1 MLNLYKPF
9 NISIIILG
17 ILSLFASLII
27 GKTSLIFSILIVLLI
42 ILIELIFNFRRI
54 TIPLHY
60 LFFIISPVLLINYSS
75 TFDFQIRIFTFIF
88 IAYIISFTL
97 YDFSNTN
104 FYKINFKFSNISP
117 FKIWIIAFLVF
128 SVTSTFLFY
137 KGVYLS
143 GDEPDFLIISQ
154 SIVEDGD
161 FELKNNYKDNS
172 YYKIKPELRG
182 SNWKITP
189 HITMHN
195 KHTRSF
201 HMPGVSFMMVPFY
214 ALYNI
219 LDAPIHP
226 ALFFRYAMAFF
237 NAFLAL
243 SIFILLQIY
252 FKDKNIF
259 SFWIILITSFPLL
272 FHSITLFP
280 EIPAALMS
288 INIFIFGFTKYKNY
302 FLTGLF
308 LSLLPWF
315 HVKYYPLVLV
325 FIIAISFNLFNE
337 WKITKNYKNIINF
350 LLLPTLSLILL
361 MIYCKLL
368 YGTVSPTQIFPK
380 QNYFLNPLLKI
391 KVFFAYFFDQR
402 DGLISYAPFL
412 FLFFL
417 GLKEKLKFKRLLF
430 IAASSYILLHA
441 FTTVRGAYAPAGRPL
456 IFVIWIFILFLA
468 NFYFNN
474 NGENN
479 NWRKFFF
486 KLLTGFTY
494 FFTSWFFFYPFFMF
508 QPVFSSTKNG
518 ASDILN
524 YLGGDIVNLPSF
536 FPSFL
541 SNPENI
547 HIPNF
552 IWISILIIIII
563 LFYSNKI
570 KLNFISEKKILLQR
584 SFAIILFFVSVFL
597 LSYYPHVHLQKQ
609 NLFII
614 DKIPIYKTAKLF
626 HYLEDVGTK
635 KKGKLFRLKEGYS
648 YDLYVNLNSWK
659 NRKKTLSLNFKF

>member
-1 MLNLYKPF
+1 MSNLFKTFKIY
-9 NISIIILG
+9 IIILG

-27 GKTSLIFSILIVLLI
+27 GKTSLIFTILLALFI
-42 ILIELIFNFRRI
+42 ILTELIFNFRK
-54 TIPLHY
+54 TTFPLHY
-60 LFFIISPVLLINYSS
+60 IFFTLAPTLLINYSS
-75 TFDFQIRIFTFIF
+75 TIDFQIRIFTFIF
-88 IAYIISFTL
+88 IAYILSFTL
-97 YDFSNTN
+97 YVFSNKN
-104 FYKINFKFSNISP
+104 YEKINFKLSNMSP

-161 FELKNNYKDNS
+161 FELKNNYKDDS

-195 KHTRSF
+195 KQTRSF
-201 HMPGVSFMMVPFY
+201 HMPGVSFMMAPFY

-237 NAFLAL
+237 NAFFAL

-259 SFWIILITSFPLL
+259 AFWIFIITSFPLL

-308 LSLLPWF
+308 LAFLPWF

-325 FIIAISFNLFNE
+325 FIIAISVNLFNE
-337 WKITKNYKNIINF
+337 WRITKNYKNIINF
-350 LLLPTLSLILL
+350 LILPILSLILL

-368 YGTVSPTQIFPK
+368 YGTVNPTQIFPK
-380 QNYFLNPLLKI
+380 QNYFLNPLLKV
-391 KVFFAYFFDQR
+391 KVFFAYFIDQR
-402 DGLISYAPFL
+402 DGLISYAPYL

-417 GLKEKLKFKRLLF
+417 GLKEKLKHKKLLL
-430 IAASSYILLHA
+430 IAGSSYVLLHA

-456 IFVIWIFILFLA
+456 IFLIWIFILFLA
-468 NFYFNN
+468 NFYFNSI
-474 NGENN
+474 ENDN
-479 NWRKFFF
+479 NWRIFF
-486 KLLTGFTY
+486 
-494 FFTSWFFFYPFFMF
+494 
-508 QPVFSSTKNG
+508 
-518 ASDILN
+518 
-524 YLGGDIVNLPSF
+524 
-536 FPSFL
+536 
-541 SNPENI
+541 
-547 HIPNF
+547 
-552 IWISILIIIII
+552 LI
-563 LFYSNKI
+563 Y
-570 KLNFISEKKILLQR
+570 
-584 SFAIILFFVSVFL
+584 
-597 LSYYPHVHLQKQ
+597 
-609 NLFII
+609 
-614 DKIPIYKTAKLF
+614 
-626 HYLEDVGTK
+626 
-635 KKGKLFRLKEGYS
+635 
-648 YDLYVNLNSWK
+648 
-659 NRKKTLSLNFKF
+659 